1 MKRFSALLWVF
12 TLRTAT
18 ELHRAWHMTLLTSAL
33 LLQIKKKFGLRMT
46 WNLGVFRCIFRVE
59 DGDYELHRKVPY
71 DYDSEYQVGPSGAIS
86 RPLYRFLTRT
96 TFISREQPL

>member
-1 MKRFSALLWVF
+1 MNRTIETSERKFDVKTLPDDMRRVHDKLASRFGEEYALLWVF

-46 WNLGVFRCIFRVE
+46 WNLGVFKCIFVSVL
-59 DGDYELHRKVPY
+59 DYACL
-71 DYDSEYQVGPSGAIS
+71 SCT
-86 RPLYRFLTRT
+86 LL
-96 TFISREQPL
+96 